1 MEINQ
6 TSTAFAGAAVSAPV
20 QTQVAQETTRK
31 ESQEVESTTANPA
44 AASDTD
50 LAVIGADGATQA
62 EPTAPTQVAETEE
75 TSNTRPEGER
85 GAQIDILV

>member
-20 QTQVAQETTRK
+20 QTQVAQETTR
-31 ESQEVESTTANPA
+31 EENDEVESTTANPA

-50 LAVIGADGATQA
+50 LAVIGADGTTQE
-62 EPTAPTQVAETEE
+62 EPTAPAQVAETDE
-75 TSNTRPEGER
+75 TDSTRPEGER
-85 GAQIDILV
+85 GSQIDILV